1 LPLSE
6 VRSITVALLLL
17 LSTLLFFSLYNES
30 YYFFSILIMYIF
42 MLPKI
47 FSAVTKNLKRLGV
60 QLAFVTRLYDERARL
75 GQRLPPH
82 MPRLSTLHAKLRLFK
97 WLKVLLLFIYLLL
110 TIYFIRVLRFIFFF
124 VLVFLFSLFRLD
136 YGWVSGGGG

>member
-1 LPLSE
+1 M
-6 VRSITVALLLL
+6 VALLLL

-47 FSAVTKNLKRLGV
+47 FTAVTKNLKRLGL
-60 QLAFVTRLYDERARL
+60 QLAFVSRLHDERARL

-82 MPRLSTLHAKLRLFK
+82 FPRISSLKRKIRFFQC
-97 WLKVLLLFIYLLL
+97 LKVFRALLSIVCHVP
-110 TIYFIRVLRFIFFF
+110 T
-124 VLVFLFSLFRLD
+124 
-136 YGWVSGGGG
+136 